1 MATARTMAT
10 NSQHC
15 MKVATSGR
23 FVLFLTHIKGEK
35 YLFIMDFSE
44 DVSHAGSG
52 VRRTDTRPVSR
63 RGFRE
68 YTNTGSAVSRS
79 GTMRPSSAYRGGTAS
94 RMSTAGFGPAP
105 PTTGRQATAM
115 TGFSMIDR
123 PITQQGISG
132 LRTGTARGF
141 RTRQLQDKRYWEELM
156 QVKIREMKAEIA
168 RLNEKADA
176 GERERSA
183 KKHYEKR
190 VRELAQEL
198 TDLQGR
204 LADYNTAIRIANG
217 EASKQS
223 VEEQIREMETSNKKL
238 QEEVEH
244 VFLEKQRKENQLRQL
259 KEQMDKEQSTI
270 SKILSEMTPEQKD
283 QYNDLESTAASLRDE
298 VEQART
304 QLDHL
309 NREKEEF
316 NKEISG
322 SQIKVHLLELHRRLA
337 TAEEKRDNLKN
348 ELNNKLDPQEEREK
362 LLLQVRED
370 NAAISSLDSNAASIK
385 EQIRKVQ
392 ELIEQ
397 AEQDLEEGNSER
409 HQKYRELKKREETMD
424 TFMSTYEENLKKEQE
439 KIEQLEKD
447 VVFALEHSSSNIDLD
462 LSEIDNLKQ
471 KEGYTST
478 YDDNKKS
485 VQTLTN
491 DYERFQSNLKKAE
504 ATRERLAT
512 ELQTLPEKTS
522 VMKEELNT
530 LSNLEKLRDEG
541 EDQKKALETEV
552 KVIKEKLTPTENAV
566 LEATSKLKKLQTSLE
581 GNEMYTKLNNLEEQ
595 LAQLES
601 RKIVLEED
609 IASITLKADYEPLKK
624 QAMEALAALNK
635 KIIEDLNSTKSY

>member
-1 MATARTMAT
+1 
-10 NSQHC
+10 
-15 MKVATSGR
+15 
-23 FVLFLTHIKGEK
+23 
-35 YLFIMDFSE
+35 MDFS
-44 DVSHAGSG
+44 DDSVSGRDSA
-52 VRRTDTRPVSR
+52 VRRPDAPRPVSR

-79 GTMRPSSAYRGGTAS
+79 GSMRPTSAYRPAGSTAS
-94 RMSTAGFGPAP
+94 RLSTAGFGPAP
-105 PTTGRQATAM
+105 PTASRQQTAM

-141 RTRQLQDKRYWEELM
+141 RTRQLQDKRYWEELL

-168 RLNEKADA
+168 RLNELAEA
-176 GERERSA
+176 GEREKSA

-217 EASKQS
+217 EATKQS
-223 VEEQIREMETSNKKL
+223 VEEQTKELEANNKKL
-238 QEEVEH
+238 QEEVEQ

-259 KEQMDKEQSTI
+259 REQMDKEQSTI
-270 SKILSEMTPEQKD
+270 SKILAEMTQEQKE
-283 QYNDLESTAASLRDE
+283 QYNELEATAAALREE
-298 VEQART
+298 VEQARA

-316 NKEISG
+316 SKEISG
-322 SQIKVHLLELHRRLA
+322 SQIKVHLLELNRRLV

-348 ELNNKLDPQEEREK
+348 EMNNRLDPQEEREK

-370 NAAISSLDSNAASIK
+370 NTAITSLDSNAANLK
-385 EQIRKVQ
+385 EQIKKVQ

-424 TFMSTYEENLKKEQE
+424 AFMSTYDENLKKEQE
-439 KIEQLEKD
+439 KIIQLEKD
-447 VVFALEHSSSNIDLD
+447 IVFALEHSSSNIDMD
-462 LSEIDNLKQ
+462 LSEIDTLKQ

-478 YDDNKKS
+478 YDDGKKS
-485 VQTLTN
+485 IDTLMK
-491 DYERFQSNLKKAE
+491 DYERFQANLKKAE
-504 ATRERLAT
+504 STRERLAT
-512 ELQTLPEKTS
+512 ELQALPEKTDA
-522 VMKEELNT
+522 MKEELVT
-530 LSNLEKLRDEG
+530 LSDLERLRDEG
-541 EDQKKALETEV
+541 EEQKKTLETELQLLR
-552 KVIKEKLTPTENAV
+552 EKLAPTESAV
-566 LEATSKLKKLQTSLE
+566 SEALHKLKKLQESLD
-581 GNEMYTKLNNLEEQ
+581 GNEMYTRLNNLEEE
-595 LAQLES
+595 LAQLET
-601 RKIVLEED
+601 RKTVLEED

-624 QAMEALAALNK
+624 QALEELASLNK